1 MSEMLFI
8 SPSLYGVRTR
18 KSLEMLKAEVEKQA
32 PEIRTEMLDLAR
44 LQMDFFDGR
53 DFDSYH
59 ADTKSAIDAVMAASV
74 LVIGA
79 PVYQGS
85 IPGNLKNLFDLLPR
99 HALAKKGRGD
109 AECNRLEP
117 LLSGTR
123 HSPSPDLGRNVRDRA
138 SPLAFR
144 RREFDRHSGEYE
156 RRGLARAHA
165 RLCEKDDRIFEELY
179 PNRIKNG
186 TTIYWNPHSSAIL

>member
-99 HALAKKGRGD
+99 HALAKKGAVMLSVIGSSRYYLAPATSLRPILDEMYATVLHPWLSVEESSIDILGNTRD
-109 AECNRLEP
+109 AD
-117 LLSGTR
+117 LL
-123 HSPSPDLGRNVRDRA
+123 VRMQD
-138 SPLAFR
+138 
-144 RREFDRHSGEYE
+144 Y
-156 RRGLARAHA
+156 ARKMIGFS
-165 RLCEKDDRIFEELY
+165 RSFIQTE
-179 PNRIKNG
+179 
-186 TTIYWNPHSSAIL
+186 